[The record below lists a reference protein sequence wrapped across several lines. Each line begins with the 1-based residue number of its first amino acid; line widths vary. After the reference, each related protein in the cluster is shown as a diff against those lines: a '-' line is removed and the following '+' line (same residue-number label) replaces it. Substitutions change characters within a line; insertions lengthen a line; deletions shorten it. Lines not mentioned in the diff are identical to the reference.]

1 MITSKATEPIPV
13 KQLTM
18 PLRLAQQNMA
28 TTNTLAYFVTESV
41 AKKKRIAAL
50 TPPRV
55 CNIKYC

>member
-1 MITSKATEPIPV
+1 MITSKATEPTPV

-41 AKKKRIAAL
+41 AKKKVLQHWHHQGSVI
-50 TPPRV
+50 
-55 CNIKYC
+55 